1 MESSDKPTTHHTSG
15 IHREGS
21 AVTTV
26 ISRDTTLIISQDYE
40 LFFHRSGTIEKC
52 LFEPCDALLRSARNH
67 GYRITFYVDAG
78 MLLRMQA
85 CSHGHRSLSTDV
97 DRIRKHLTGIVDAG
111 HDIGL
116 HIHPHWEDTRFVDGE
131 WVFENTRY
139 QLRDFSRDEAADIV
153 VRYVKAVHEAC
164 GVAPVSY
171 RAGGFCIESFDRIG
185 PSLRDAG
192 IEVDSS
198 VVPGAYLKDADKGF
212 DFRQV
217 AAQDWWSFES
227 SPDVPHE
234 GGGFLEIPVTPQKLP
249 FLYYWRR
256 LIGKLEHR
264 AAPQIFGDGAAKRI
278 GRAEVLRRLAGL
290 SRVAE
295 MSVDDPK
302 AVELERLAGQP
313 PARRLCH
320 IMGHPKN
327 ISLKSL
333 ICLEKVLQ
341 SRGVERF
348 ESVATAAKLIR
359 AGRLN

>member
-1 MESSDKPTTHHTSG
+1 MIS
-15 IHREGS
+15 RE
-21 AVTTV
+21 TTV
-26 ISRDTTLIISQDYE
+26 ILSQDYE
-40 LFFHRSGTIEKC
+40 LFFHRSGSIEKC
-52 LFEPCDALLRSARNH
+52 LFEPCDALLSSARSH

-78 MLLRMQA
+78 MLFRMQA
-85 CSHGHRSLSTDV
+85 CSRRHPRLSIAF
-97 DRIRKHLTGIVDAG
+97 DRIRKHLAEIVEAG

-131 WVFENTRY
+131 WGFENTRY
-139 QLRDFSRDEAADIV
+139 QLRDFSDDEVADIV
-153 VRYVKAVHEAC
+153 ARYAKVLSEAC
-164 GVAPVSY
+164 GVAPASY

-185 PSLRDAG
+185 PLLRDAG

-198 VVPGAYLKDADKGF
+198 VVPGAYLEDRDKGF

-217 AAQDWWSFES
+217 AARDWWFFEK
-227 SPDVPHE
+227 SPQVSHE
-234 GGGFLEIPVTPQKLP
+234 GGTFLEIPVTPQTLP
-249 FLYYWRR
+249 FSYYWRR
-256 LIGKLEHR
+256 LAGKVGHN

-278 GRAEVLRRLAGL
+278 GRTEVLRRLAGL

-302 AVELERLAGQP
+302 AVELERLAGQR

-327 ISLKSL
+327 LSLKSL
-333 ICLEKVLQ
+333 KCLEKMLQ

-348 ESVATAAKLIR
+348 ENVATAAKLIR
-359 AGRLN
+359 AGQLN